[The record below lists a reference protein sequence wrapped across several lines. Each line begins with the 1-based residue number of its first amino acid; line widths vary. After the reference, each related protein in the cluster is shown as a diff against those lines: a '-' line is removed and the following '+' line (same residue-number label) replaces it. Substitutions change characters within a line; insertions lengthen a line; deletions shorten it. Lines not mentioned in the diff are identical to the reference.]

1 MESTIPEQILKMKVV
16 VKLFG
21 GIKSEKNFL
30 TNEQKDLIVETE
42 KPLTIYELI
51 DFLSLNKK
59 PFIVVLNGVILNNLS
74 IQIKDGDEISLFPP
88 IAGG

>member
-1 MESTIPEQILKMKVV
+1 MTAIPEQILKMKVV

-21 GIKSEKNFL
+21 GIKSEKDFPR
-30 TNEQKDLIVETE
+30 NEEKNLIVETE

-59 PFIVVLNGVILNNLS
+59 PFIVVLNGVILTNLS

>member
-1 MESTIPEQILKMKVV
+1 MKVV

-21 GIKSEKNFL
+21 GIKSEKNF
-30 TNEQKDLIVETE
+30 QKNQQQDLIVELQE
-42 KPLTIYELI
+42 PLTVSELI

-74 IQIKDGDEISLFPP
+74 LQIKDGDEISFFPP
-88 IAGG
+88 IAGGLGKVAIR